1 MGLFDS
7 SRALLVI
14 QTSVAVLTC
23 KRFGH
28 RRVSTPA
35 LPRSLA
41 GSRPERNLR
50 LLRCGLREH
59 RRSESGQR
67 WLRGTSYRGD
77 GVSAIYREAQLSRV
91 DSGGVLVHIDPF
103 DPYERV
109 TSQSQTPVELAAWL
123 ARAGYRL
130 FYWYGYDGV
139 ERRGWAHGEISRL
152 VPGVNLWCGEVL
164 MPACLVYPER
174 TGAWGCGVVLAK
186 YDKLGG
192 AGLRATGAR
201 ARGNQRDGCSGK
213 QRSAPIDISGYDLNQ
228 SPT

>member
-67 WLRGTSYRGD
+67 WLHGTSYRGD

-164 MPACLVYPER
+164 MPACLVYPKGPEL
-174 TGAWGCGVVLAK
+174 GVVGWCWQNMTSSEAQVCER
-186 YDKLGG
+186 LG
-192 AGLRATGAR
+192 RALEG
-201 ARGNQRDGCSGK
+201 
-213 QRSAPIDISGYDLNQ
+213 ISETDVVESNDPPRL
-228 SPT
+228 TFRVMT